1 MLINPE
7 LTAWARRHHGLVTL
21 DAWRAAGH
29 SRSSFY
35 RALDAELLTSLLPG
49 VAALAGRPI
58 GPVER
63 IAAGVLAFG
72 PGVVA
77 SHRSAAYLWDAPV
90 TGDRPV
96 DLTSTGRRGGTTI
109 DGYLVHRPRDLDALR
124 TPLRRQIPT
133 TAPARVLFDLG
144 VVVDRR
150 VVLRTFES
158 FLVAGHVTVR
168 AVEAELARGRRPGRT
183 GTTALAWAL
192 TQVHDGLAVPDS
204 ALESQTARVFRR
216 AGLERWVFH
225 AVVEG
230 HEVDFAFPAE
240 RLVVEVDG
248 WRYHGADREQW
259 ERDRD
264 RDLHLASLGWTVV
277 RLTWRMITHQPAL
290 AARRLQAA
298 LDHRSG
304 RPASHRQDG
313 SHPEPTTAS
322 AERPVQKRSAKA
334 TGSATSSWS

>member
-1 MLINPE
+1 MLSRRWDCAHPEPGWCRRSLPRGTRSCTRRGVLINPE

-35 RALDAELLTSLLPG
+35 RALDAELLTGLLPG

-192 TQVHDGLAVPDS
+192 TQGP
-204 ALESQTARVFRR
+204 RR
-216 AGLERWVFH
+216 AGRARQRPRVADGPGVPPGGSG
-225 AVVEG
+225 AVG
-230 HEVDFAFPAE
+230 LP
-240 RLVVEVDG
+240 
-248 WRYHGADREQW
+248 
-259 ERDRD
+259 
-264 RDLHLASLGWTVV
+264 
-277 RLTWRMITHQPAL
+277 
-290 AARRLQAA
+290 RR
-298 LDHRSG
+298 RRG
-304 RPASHRQDG
+304 P
-313 SHPEPTTAS
+313 
-322 AERPVQKRSAKA
+322 
-334 TGSATSSWS
+334 